1 MRYFF
6 TLYRLRLKATLG
18 SQTALVSVLF
28 LALTLGFALLLPGK
42 APAALSI
49 GVLPQGEIAR
59 KAAEILQNNGDY
71 TVTAY
76 EEPEALQADV
86 LSGKLHCGYEIS
98 SERDLEKPVTVYYT
112 EASYLRPL
120 LDQLVLSAY
129 FEANM
134 PRLTQQFLDEKGYE
148 GADALKLLEKQRQ
161 EAKTMS
167 VELRAVGR
175 ETPLPEASSQ
185 NMQPLLYAVLVSLF
199 LAVTFV
205 EALLV
210 PGPVARA
217 QKQLRVLSGHGAASV
232 AAPVLARLTIYLAV
246 LLAADAA
253 LTAIWGGMYYPR
265 LARLTM
271 LQLLALAGALPA
283 LAANFLRKHTFV
295 VAMLPPLL
303 LVSVFCSGA
312 LIDPKQFPMG
322 LAALRFLSPAWYAL
336 RWMAFF

>member
-1 MRYFF
+1 MSYFF
-6 TLYRLRLKATLG
+6 TLYRLRLKASLR
-18 SQTALVSVLF
+18 SQTALLSAFF
-28 LALTLGFALLLPGK
+28 LLLTLGFALLLPGD

-49 GVLPQGEIAR
+49 GVLPQGETAWEAAR
-59 KAAEILQNNGDY
+59 ILQSNGDY

-76 EEPEALQADV
+76 EEPEALRGDV
-86 LSGKLHCGYEIS
+86 LSGSLHCGYEIS
-98 SERDLEKPVTVYYT
+98 SGQDLQKPVTVYYT
-112 EASYLRPL
+112 ETSYLRPL

-134 PRLTQQFLDEKGYE
+134 PRMTQEFLDGKGYA
-148 GADALKLLEKQRQ
+148 GADAVELLEKQRR

-175 ETPLPEASSQ
+175 ETPLPKAASQ

-199 LAVTFV
+199 LAAAFV

-210 PGPVARA
+210 PGPMARA
-217 QKQLRVLSGHGAASV
+217 QTQLRVMSGHGAASV
-232 AAPVLARLTIYLAV
+232 AAPVLARLTLYLAV

-253 LTAIWGGMYYPR
+253 LNAIWAGMYYPPA
-265 LARLTM
+265 ARLTM
-271 LQLLALAGALPA
+271 LPLLALAGALPA

-295 VAMLPPLL
+295 VAALPPLL

-312 LIDPKQFPMG
+312 LIDPGQFPMG
-322 LAALRFLSPAWYAL
+322 LGALRFLSPAWYAL
-336 RWMAFF
+336 RWMAIF